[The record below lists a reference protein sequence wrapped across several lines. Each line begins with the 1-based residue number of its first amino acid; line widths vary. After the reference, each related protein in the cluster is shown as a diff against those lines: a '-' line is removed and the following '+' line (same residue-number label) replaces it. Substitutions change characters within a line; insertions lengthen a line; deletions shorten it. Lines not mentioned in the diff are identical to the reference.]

1 RPDRAILKMLLL
13 PDWNRLLQRIN
24 EPAASVKSRSSMG
37 RGHGNGY
44 DGFADLKLPQAMY
57 HPNIPHFKT
66 FKCSL
71 RQPLHLIY
79 CHGVI
84 RFVIK
89 EECTPAV
96 GVIPHHPVKHDHG
109 AIFR

>member
-1 RPDRAILKMLLL
+1 MQTAHKGLFLRFDFIRKRLAIRPDRAILKMLLL

-44 DGFADLKLPQAMY
+44 AGFADLKLPQAMY

-71 RQPLHLIY
+71 R
-79 CHGVI
+79 
-84 RFVIK
+84 
-89 EECTPAV
+89 
-96 GVIPHHPVKHDHG
+96 
-109 AIFR
+109 